1 MGVYLGHMAKTN
13 STSTFLMENPGI
25 VLVISFFIVMIVNA
39 VVIYFANSLMPQQ
52 VVLGTYSI
60 SHTWAIILS
69 SAALSLLTTFLM
81 PFINMYETK
90 MKRLWTPPELIAMY
104 LVINFV
110 AIWLVTRF
118 SEIFGLGV
126 SSWFVVLILA
136 VVMDLLQ
143 GMVMMGFEKVR
154 TGK

>member
-1 MGVYLGHMAKTN
+1 MAKTTP
-13 STSTFLMENPGI
+13 TSTFLMENPGI
-25 VLVISFFIVMIVNA
+25 VLVISYFIVMVVNA

-69 SAALSLLTTFLM
+69 SGALALLTTFLM
-81 PFINMYETK
+81 PFISMYETK
-90 MKRLWTPPELIAMY
+90 MKRLWTPPELMAMY
-104 LVINFV
+104 LLINFV

-136 VVMDLLQ
+136 VIMDLLQ
-143 GMVMMGFEKVR
+143 GMVFMGFEKIR